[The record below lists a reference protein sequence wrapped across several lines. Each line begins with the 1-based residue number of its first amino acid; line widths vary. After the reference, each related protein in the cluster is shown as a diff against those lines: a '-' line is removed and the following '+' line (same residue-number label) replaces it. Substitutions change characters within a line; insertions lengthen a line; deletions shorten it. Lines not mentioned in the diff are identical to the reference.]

1 MKSKKELK
9 NEYKQ
14 MKFPMGVYRLTN
26 LVNGKFLIG
35 SSNDLNAI
43 WNRIRTQLN
52 FGSYMIEELQNDWKK
67 YGEENFK
74 YEILS
79 ELKYDDP
86 EKTDYSKDIKA
97 LEEMYIEELQPFDER
112 GYNRRKKP
120 FGG

>member
-9 NEYKQ
+9 DEYKQ
-14 MKFPMGVYRLTN
+14 MKFPMGVYQVTN
-26 LVNGKFLIG
+26 LVNNKILIG

-43 WNRIRTQLN
+43 WNRIRTQLR
-52 FGSYMIEELQNDWKK
+52 FGSYMIEDLQNDWKK

-79 ELKYDDP
+79 ELQQDDP

-97 LEEMYIEELQPFDER
+97 LEAMYLEELQPYGDR
-112 GYNRRKKP
+112 GYNRLKKK
-120 FGG
+120 